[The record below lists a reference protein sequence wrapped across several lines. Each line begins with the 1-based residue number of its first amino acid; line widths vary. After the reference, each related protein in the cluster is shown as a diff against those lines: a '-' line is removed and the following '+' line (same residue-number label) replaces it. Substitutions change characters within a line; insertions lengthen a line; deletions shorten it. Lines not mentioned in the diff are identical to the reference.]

1 MGTGAL
7 LQIATEAAETSGIE
21 AGKHERTTVRLR
33 HQKPAK
39 LRHPTDLYRR
49 QLSSVMPCFQVSF

>member
-1 MGTGAL
+1 MDTGAL
-7 LQIATEAAETSGIE
+7 LQIAPEAAETSGIE
-21 AGKHERTTVRLR
+21 AGKRERTTVGFR

-39 LRHPTDLYRR
+39 IEHPTDLYRQ